1 MFLAGEPM
9 KRDECNQGWNSGG
22 TYLAVGTER
31 VESIW
36 TCPRRYPGGDKNT
49 DLKIKGS

>member
-1 MFLAGEPM
+1 M
-9 KRDECNQGWNSGG
+9 
-22 TYLAVGTER
+22 AVGTER

-36 TCPRRYPGGDKNT
+36 TCPRRYPAGDKNT